1 MRKGNNYRGGRTNS
15 DVQRVLSHIIM
26 YELKDPRI
34 DPVRTTITKLEVT
47 KDLKYCKVY
56 ISVLGDSARKNDCIK
71 GLESAKG
78 YIRRELA
85 AKLNLRNTPELMF
98 TLDNSIEYG
107 VEMAKKIDDIL
118 GSSEVDE
125 SEDKLGEEAE
135 EFDDQD
141 DNDEE
146 TSDSEEE

>member
-1 MRKGNNYRGGRTNS
+1 MRKGNNYRGGCTNS

-26 YELKDPRI
+26 YDLKDPRI

-56 ISVLGDSARKNDCIK
+56 ISVLGDSDRKNDCIK

-78 YIRRELA
+78 FIRRELA
-85 AKLNLRNTPELMF
+85 AKLNLRNTPELTF

-118 GSSEVDE
+118 GSSED
-125 SEDKLGEEAE
+125 SEEAE
-135 EFDDQD
+135 AESDVEDDEA
-141 DNDEE
+141 DEE
-146 TSDSEEE
+146 KEEMSDSEEE

>member
-26 YELKDPRI
+26 YDLKDPRI

-56 ISVLGDSARKNDCIK
+56 ISVLGDRARKNDCIK

-78 YIRRELA
+78 FIRRELA
-85 AKLNLRNTPELMF
+85 AKLNLRNTPELTF

-118 GSSEVDE
+118 GSSED
-125 SEDKLGEEAE
+125 SEEAE
-135 EFDDQD
+135 AESDVEDDEA
-141 DNDEE
+141 DEE
-146 TSDSEEE
+146 KEEMSDSEEE

>member
-56 ISVLGDSARKNDCIK
+56 ISVRGDSDRKNDCIK

-125 SEDKLGEEAE
+125 SEDELGEEAE

-141 DNDEE
+141 DIDEE